1 MFGQTD
7 IENLFLKRSGVIY
20 DTSNKKKNL
29 PPEFTEFILVLH
41 GILLLTHHPV
51 STDDTVFSTIW
62 TSAMD
67 HLQMFLMN
75 DGTTEDVQAAGRV
88 LVEHRYNCN
97 DKPLNVSA
105 RKELYVTKGNNKV
118 TSKLVTLAT
127 LPQLKMLR
135 TYTNC
140 MPITPLKIGWETQC
154 CMAGRKFKENST
166 AFIHSQASTRVPDGD
181 TAAQLPDQQMRNI
194 KCPCVREDDFC

>member
-20 DTSNKKKNL
+20 DTTNKKNL
-29 PPEFTEFILVLH
+29 PPEFTEFILILH
-41 GILLLTHHPV
+41 GILLPTHHPV
-51 STDDTVFSTIW
+51 STDDTVFSTNW

-88 LVEHRYNCN
+88 LVAHRYNCN
-97 DKPLNVSA
+97 DKPLNVSG

-118 TSKLVTLAT
+118 TSKLVTSR
-127 LPQLKMLR
+127 QMF
-135 TYTNC
+135 
-140 MPITPLKIGWETQC
+140 IT
-154 CMAGRKFKENST
+154 
-166 AFIHSQASTRVPDGD
+166 
-181 TAAQLPDQQMRNI
+181 
-194 KCPCVREDDFC
+194 

>member
-7 IENLFLKRSGVIY
+7 IENLFLKRSVVIY
-20 DTSNKKKNL
+20 DTTNKKKNL

-41 GILLLTHHPV
+41 GILLLKHHPV
-51 STDDTVFSTIW
+51 STDDTVFSTNW

-88 LVEHRYNCN
+88 LVAHRYNCN

-105 RKELYVTKGNNKV
+105 RKELYVSKVNNKI

-127 LPQLKMLR
+127 IPQLKMLR

-140 MPITPLKIGWETQC
+140 VPITPPKIGWETQC
-154 CMAGRKFKENST
+154 CMARRRFKENST
-166 AFIHSQASTRVPDGD
+166 AFIHPQACTRAPDGD
-181 TAAQLPDQQMRNI
+181 KAAQLPDQQMRN

>member
-20 DTSNKKKNL
+20 DTTNKKKNL

-41 GILLLTHHPV
+41 GILLLTRHPV
-51 STDDTVFSTIW
+51 STDDTVFSTNW

-88 LVEHRYNCN
+88 LVARRYNCN

-105 RKELYVTKGNNKV
+105 RKELYVTRGNNKV
-118 TSKLVTLAT
+118 NSKLVTLAT
-127 LPQLKMLR
+127 LPQLRMLQ

-140 MPITPLKIGWETQC
+140 VPITPLKIGWETQC
-154 CMAGRKFKENST
+154 CMAGRRFKENST
-166 AFIHSQASTRVPDGD
+166 AFIHPQASTRVPDGD
-181 TAAQLPDQQMRNI
+181 KAA
-194 KCPCVREDDFC
+194 

>member
-7 IENLFLKRSGVIY
+7 IESVFLKRSGVIY
-20 DTSNKKKNL
+20 DTTNKKKNL

-41 GILLLTHHPV
+41 GILLLTRHPA
-51 STDDTVFSTIW
+51 STDDTVFSTNW

-75 DGTTEDVQAAGRV
+75 DGTTEDVQAAGRI
-88 LVEHRYNCN
+88 LVAHRYNCN

-118 TSKLVTLAT
+118 NSKLVTLAT

-140 MPITPLKIGWETQC
+140 VPITPLKTGWETKC
-154 CMAGRKFKENST
+154 CMAGRRFKENST
-166 AFIHSQASTRVPDGD
+166 AFIYPQASTRFPDGD
-181 TAAQLPDQQMRNI
+181 KAAQLPNQQMHYN